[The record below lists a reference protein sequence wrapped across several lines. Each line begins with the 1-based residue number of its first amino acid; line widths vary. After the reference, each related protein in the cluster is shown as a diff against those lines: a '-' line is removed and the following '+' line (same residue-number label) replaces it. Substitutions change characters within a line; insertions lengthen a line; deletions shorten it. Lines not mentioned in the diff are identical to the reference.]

1 MKNSIWIK
9 LNIILI
15 LLLIKVYCAETN
27 RMNVPPGA
35 IQESPNY
42 CTQFNRTTIYLDL
55 NKVNALDGDQF
66 LSSSFSLI
74 NPNEKLDYYIRYIL
88 ASRGVCFYEEGQLKE
103 LNKWDNP
110 QVTGIDGN
118 NNPMTG
124 SLRYVK
130 TTLCSYY
137 YDGFKLENDMT
148 TENSLQ
154 EHLVC
159 KQHCNIFR
167 DALSVILFTKEYC
180 QDPTSTMESPPDI
193 YQRKIDLYNSIY
205 YFCDRIPEGNCRQ
218 QDNYEVANCGF
229 GSAAMKEEYCKDSK
243 DECCG
248 YTFNQIKTEIK
259 YKLHNESIITGVS
272 VASVFVILGSYFS
285 AKYIKEIKIQESI
298 KRSVLNQEKEF
309 HESNKQLL
317 QDAYNQGFDPSKQS
331 FNSNS
336 RNLNNAGTLRPKANP
351 VSTMNSYGSSQR
363 GTIVTGGRNTGG
375 RYPQNSYQVSQDY
388 MSSDERDISLRRGM
402 VVQLIQKYEGGW
414 VLVKEINSNRQGY
427 APEYCLGNKVA

>member
-1 MKNSIWIK
+1 MNYIWIK

-15 LLLIKVYCAETN
+15 LLLIKVYCDEGNNNIKA
-27 RMNVPPGA
+27 PPGA

-42 CTQFNRTTIYLDL
+42 CTQFNRTTVFLDL
-55 NKVNALDGDQF
+55 NKVNGLDGDQF
-66 LSSSFSLI
+66 VSSSFSLI

-103 LNKWDNP
+103 INKWDIL
-110 QVTGIDGN
+110 QVNGIDDN
-118 NNPMTG
+118 NQPVTADI
-124 SLRYVK
+124 RYTK
-130 TTLCSYY
+130 TTLCSYF
-137 YDGFKLENDMT
+137 YDKYKFENEVT
-148 TENSLQ
+148 TENSLK

-159 KQHCNIFR
+159 KQHCTTFLT
-167 DALSVILFTKEYC
+167 ALYFILSNREYC
-180 QDPTSTMESPPDI
+180 KDPTDTMEAPPDV
-193 YQRKIDLYNSIY
+193 YQRRNELVNNLNN
-205 YFCDRIPEGNCRQ
+205 FCQNLPDGNCKQ
-218 QDNYEVANCGF
+218 LDNFEVANCGF
-229 GSAAMKEEYCKDSK
+229 GSVGLKEEYCKIHNNE
-243 DECCG
+243 ECCD
-248 YTFNQIKTEIK
+248 YTYSQIKTEIK

-317 QDAYNQGFDPSKQS
+317 QDAYNQGFDPNKQT

-363 GTIVTGGRNTGG
+363 GTMATGG

-388 MSSDERDISLRRGM
+388 TSTDERDISLRRGM
-402 VVQLIQKYEGGW
+402 IVQLIQKYEGGW
-414 VLVKEINSNRQGY
+414 LLVKDINSNRQGY